1 MLQVNL
7 LPWRKLRR
15 QKRMRSW
22 LKIFVS
28 VPLSVVVCAWLLAAF
43 IVQERTLL
51 QVKLSALNS
60 GIQKIMLQ
68 QRRVDVA
75 SAQVKVL
82 AETRLLS
89 HQRVLQSRDY
99 LQLLELL
106 ALKMPEELW
115 LTELTEHQGML
126 TLKGEGRLYHDILAL
141 SEILS
146 AGELLSK
153 VSLSAV
159 QQQPNH
165 NLSFVMKTQFRSERA
180 LPAPGV
186 SQ

>member
-15 QKRMRSW
+15 QKRMRCW

-28 VPLSVVVCAWLLAAF
+28 FPVSVVVCAWLLAAF
-43 IVQERTLL
+43 IAQERTLL

-68 QRRVDVA
+68 QRRVEAA

-82 AETRLLS
+82 TEARLLS
-89 HQRVLQSRDY
+89 HQRVQRSRDY

-141 SEILS
+141 SDMLS
-146 AGELLSK
+146 AGDLLSK
-153 VSLSAV
+153 VSLSDV
-159 QQQPNH
+159 QQQPNQ
-165 NLSFVMKTQFRSERA
+165 NLSFVMKTQFRAERP
-180 LPAPGV
+180 LPAPEV
-186 SQ
+186 PQ